1 MLKYLTFFISTET
14 FYISMPKIL
23 SLTSTDWKQMVE
35 IRMMTLRYELTLQR
49 KKNKRIM
56 EHTFLRTHDEALPF
70 TQLNVN

>member
-35 IRMMTLRYELTLQR
+35 IRMMTLKYELTLQR
-49 KKNKRIM
+49 KKIKESWNTR
-56 EHTFLRTHDEALPF
+56 FF
-70 TQLNVN
+70 TNTG